1 MSSGKQFCFV
11 FFCSMFFMLANFK
24 RNFLTLYCQLN
35 EYLGCCYSF
44 LSALTPL
51 VRWQTNN
58 TGPCVVHIVAVVMG
72 SWFICGPHT
81 VVHLKQDLTVFL
93 IAVQHRGPTSPVID

>member
-1 MSSGKQFCFV
+1 
-11 FFCSMFFMLANFK
+11 MFFMLANFK

-81 VVHLKQDLTVFL
+81 VVHLKQDLYCLPHCCSTQRPN
-93 IAVQHRGPTSPVID
+93 IASDWLSMV